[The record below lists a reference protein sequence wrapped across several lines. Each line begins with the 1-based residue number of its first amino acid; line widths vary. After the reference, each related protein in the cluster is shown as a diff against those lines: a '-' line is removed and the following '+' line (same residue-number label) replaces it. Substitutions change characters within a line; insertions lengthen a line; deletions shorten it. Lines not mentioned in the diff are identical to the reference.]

1 MFAKKLSC
9 LWQTRAKMSK
19 IIDRLFYQTHSLE
32 YRKVFISLL
41 EQDPNAKFLD
51 LGCGN
56 GEITVKLAEA
66 LGTKSVHGI
75 DKSVA
80 QVEEANARGVN
91 AIVADLNRPLP
102 LQDESF
108 DVICSSDIIE
118 HVYNTDLFLRE
129 AHRILSR
136 SGYIVISTSNL
147 AASHC
152 IYYLIRGWQP
162 PAVEVSDEI
171 KAGAPGQLGKSVGLN
186 VAGHYRIFT
195 LKALKEMM
203 EYHKFKVEEDVGI
216 GYYPF
221 PIRMAKVLSAID
233 KKHAAYI
240 CVKARKL

>member
-1 MFAKKLSC
+1 
-9 LWQTRAKMSK
+9 MSK
-19 IIDRLFYQTHSLE
+19 IIDWLSYQTHSLE
-32 YRKVFISLL
+32 YRKVFLSLL
-41 EQDPNAKFLD
+41 EKDTNAKLLD

-56 GEITVKLAEA
+56 GEITVRLEEA
-66 LGTKSVHGI
+66 IGTKSAHGI
-75 DKSVA
+75 DIRVA
-80 QVEEANARGVN
+80 QVEEANAKGVN
-91 AIVADLNRPLP
+91 AIVADLNKPLP
-102 LQDESF
+102 FQSESF

-136 SGYIVISTSNL
+136 SGYIVVSTSNL

-171 KAGAPGQLGKSVGLN
+171 KIVAPGQLGKSVGLN

-195 LKALKEMM
+195 LRALKEMM
-203 EYHKFKVEEDVGI
+203 EYHEFKVEKDVGV

-221 PIRMAKVLSAID
+221 PIKMARVLSAID